1 MRRPQPL
8 GVFPGISGFLLLP
21 DVSEADAL
29 LPRLVRGERLDRWPA
44 PWRFF
49 AAAIEGQRAEDVRA
63 LLPEGSVGRFNAFV
77 LDPGDATFAR
87 ARASAS
93 GDMVLLLDA
102 IGWRMSLV
110 ESPPSPGDTDG
121 EVRAFLLAT
130 HAYAAFEEG
139 QWDRGLDVMAEAAA
153 VAKDVSPIFAARL
166 YAEWASTRQMLGDC
180 GQETIDGYR
189 TALALLEHA
198 PFPEARAELWFQMG
212 TACQTASQG
221 RHDGLLRAVRCYHE
235 ALKGYDAVRFPED
248 YAMVHMNLALAYLA
262 MPSHGRDGRLRTAI
276 AIQSLR
282 EALRIFQ
289 KDTHPDMWASAT
301 VNLANALQHGESSHL
316 EQNLWEAVALYEDV
330 LQVRRAEDD
339 PVGYAR
345 VLANQ
350 GNALAHLGAFSRAVP
365 RLEEARRYFLAH
377 GELSAADGVADV
389 LAEIRLKMER
399 SGMAP
404 ADAPAS
410 GPADA
415 PASGAAAM
423 PTSEPAHPPAH
434 GATSAPANG
443 VAAMGRADGGGIGPR

>member
-1 MRRPQPL
+1 PAVRP
-8 GVFPGISGFLLLP
+8 
-21 DVSEADAL
+21 
-29 LPRLVRGERLDRWPA
+29 
-44 PWRFF
+44 
-49 AAAIEGQRAEDVRA
+49 AA
-63 LLPEGSVGRFNAFV
+63 
-77 LDPGDATFAR
+77 
-87 ARASAS
+87 
-93 GDMVLLLDA
+93 
-102 IGWRMSLV
+102 
-110 ESPPSPGDTDG
+110 
-121 EVRAFLLAT
+121 
-130 HAYAAFEEG
+130 
-139 QWDRGLDVMAEAAA
+139 
-153 VAKDVSPIFAARL
+153 
-166 YAEWASTRQMLGDC
+166 
-180 GQETIDGYR
+180 
-189 TALALLEHA
+189 
-198 PFPEARAELWFQMG
+198 
-212 TACQTASQG
+212 QG
-221 RHDGLLRAVRCYHE
+221 GHDGLWRAVRGYHE

-316 EQNLWEAVALYEDV
+316 EQTLWEAVALYEDV

-404 ADAPAS
+404 A
-410 GPADA
+410 
-415 PASGAAAM
+415 
-423 PTSEPAHPPAH
+423 
-434 GATSAPANG
+434 
-443 VAAMGRADGGGIGPR
+443 